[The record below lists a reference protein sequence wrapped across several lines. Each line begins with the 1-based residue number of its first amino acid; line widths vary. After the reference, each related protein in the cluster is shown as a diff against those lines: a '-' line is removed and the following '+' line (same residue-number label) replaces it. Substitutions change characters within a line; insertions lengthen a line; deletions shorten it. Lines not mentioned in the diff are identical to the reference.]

1 MRRPPPFLR
10 GSVHPNS
17 VLELTKTESGWGG
30 VVTGRQS
37 GRTSTRLCTLD
48 DVIRNCNRALS
59 VSACMRAVHGT
70 SKQPKTGGI
79 VRKKTLMGC
88 TRNLEA
94 TKDRWDREEE
104 DTDGLYAEPCDGV
117 RQLGT
122 PSGSSQKLMK
132 CRWEC
137 ISYRVVS
144 YHAPRPQHGY
154 GNGTGCLYTL
164 FLSP

>member
-1 MRRPPPFLR
+1 MRCADPPLSKGVGAPQQCTRINEKRKWL
-10 GSVHPNS
+10 
-17 VLELTKTESGWGG
+17 GG

-48 DVIRNCNRALS
+48 DVIPILQPRIEC
-59 VSACMRAVHGT
+59 VSMHE
-70 SKQPKTGGI
+70 
-79 VRKKTLMGC
+79 GC